1 MSQWKV
7 SAGAESPPMPCLR
20 PILLLCLSLTLLAPS
35 WADTATSIRGGE
47 GAGPF
52 QLFAPFG
59 TVTRE
64 LGQPSSQN
72 PSADDPR
79 TVTKFYKQQQLA
91 FLVNPKGEIIGI
103 TIARKDW
110 RTPQGLGVG
119 SPLAQFQKLMGQG
132 LKRGPGWLAFPQH
145 GLAVAHKNGT
155 VQTIYVV
162 KKDAKDPAKGDMLL
176 IGGNRAGGIR
186 LGNSAKDME
195 ALLGA
200 PTKKTGSNGNVWV
213 YQNHGV
219 RLAFVNGRVQLIG
232 VSSGD
237 FVTPTG
243 LKVGRPFADLK
254 KEMGAKYRVDR
265 ESVFYDQWGLGARLQ
280 ADKIV
285 ELLIFQPRKSGAQG

>member
-1 MSQWKV
+1 MR
-7 SAGAESPPMPCLR
+7 L
-20 PILLLCLSLTLLAPS
+20 ILLFCLLLTAVSPT
-35 WADTATSIRGGE
+35 WADSSTSIRGGD

-52 QLFAPFG
+52 KLFQPFG
-59 TVTRE
+59 TVIQT

-72 PSADDPR
+72 PSAEDPR

-110 RTPQGLGVG
+110 KTPQGLGVG
-119 SPLAQFQKLMGQG
+119 SPLAQFQKQMGQG

-145 GLAVAHKNGT
+145 GLAVAHKDGT
-155 VQTIYVV
+155 VQTVYVV
-162 KKDAKDPAKGDMLL
+162 KKDAKDTAKGDMLL

-186 LGNSAKDME
+186 LGNTSKDMQ
-195 ALLGA
+195 ALLG
-200 PTKKTGSNGNVWV
+200 PPSKTSGSEGQIWV
-213 YQNHGV
+213 FEKHGV

-243 LKVGRPFADLK
+243 LKVGRPFAEMK
-254 KEMGAKYRVDR
+254 KAMGSNYRVEN
-265 ESVFYDQWGLGARLQ
+265 ESIFYDQWGLGARLQ
-280 ADKIV
+280 GDMIV
-285 ELLIFQPRKSGAQG
+285 ELLIFQPRKGGGQG